1 MGVLTSVGGGLIRD
15 IILNDI
21 PFILRKYVYV
31 VPIVLGSGLYYVI
44 RKYIIPTAAYAEPVA
59 IVGCVLL
66 VFVIRMLATYFKWN
80 LPKAI
85 DFRKMRET
93 VKHEQL
99 DEDDF

>member
-1 MGVLTSVGGGLIRD
+1 MLYYLIRVQ
-15 IILNDI
+15 ILPDT
-21 PFILRKYVYV
+21 
-31 VPIVLGSGLYYVI
+31 LYG
-44 RKYIIPTAAYAEPVA
+44 RPVA

-93 VKHEQL
+93 VKLEEL
-99 DEDDF
+99 DESNF